1 MAIIAARLTVE
12 WLLRP
17 RICRMIHRTNTI
29 FGARF
34 THMNKKRPL
43 FAFVAAILILSVFSS
58 SALVARPMPRNPL
71 AIGEKQKLPPVN
83 WIRSRNIDIQ
93 HLSIDLRFDWEKE
106 SAYGF
111 TVVTLAPFA
120 TTNRVSL
127 DAGDFTIS
135 AITLAKDGM
144 PLKFN
149 YNPKGGDDNLE
160 IFLDKFYAR
169 GEPVS
174 IKIEYRTNLVNTAD
188 AETAIGSFG
197 RGLRFI
203 KPDQDEPEKPRQI
216 WSQGE
221 TEFNRFWFPSYDS
234 PNDFRTTEL
243 RATVE
248 KPFIVVSNG
257 RLESTTENNDGTR
270 TFYWKMDIPYSNYLT
285 SIVVGEYKAV
295 EQEYDGIPILNFGYV
310 NETKEVA
317 ATVKRLP
324 DMVRFFSEK
333 TGVKYPYPKYAQT
346 MVEDFGGGMENISAT
361 TQIEEM
367 IHDER
372 ELLDEDSDSLQAHEL
387 AHQWFGDYVTCR
399 DWSQIWLN
407 ESFATYM
414 DALYTEHSKGHDEFL
429 YGNVRDNQIQYFNA
443 WNAGNRRPIVTKYYA
458 NKDALF
464 DAYVYPRGAAV
475 LHMLRKHLGDDLFW
489 ASLNHYLTVN
499 KHKPVS
505 TEQLRVA
512 IEETTGQSMDWFFDQ
527 WLYRMGHPIFE
538 ITQTYDEA
546 AKKLTLNV
554 RQTQKIDP
562 DNEYPQVEFF
572 QTFAEIEI
580 DDRIKKVWIK
590 PQAEN
595 VFTFSVPQRPQLVNF
610 DYEGTI
616 IKELK
621 FEKST
626 DELIYQLRN
635 DKDVLGRRWAM
646 GELEKKAQLP
656 AERQKIT
663 AALVDVLRNEKFW
676 RLRRAALEILGDI
689 YAPERKSAITP
700 PPAKFPPDVL
710 TAIGERVKDEK
721 SLIRAAAIE
730 LLAATKDSKYVDF
743 YLAALDDPS
752 YSVIE
757 SAAEALGA
765 LKAPKAFEML
775 MKMAAGS
782 SWHGRIEIAALK
794 GLAEYGDKRAFEP
807 AFKIAQDASRPVGV
821 RTAALEVVGATG
833 KGDPRAFPLIFER
846 FKRALDNNDF
856 EYLVLGIQAI
866 IRLADPRGQQ
876 AFDLMKEK
884 FKNNPDLL
892 GGVAFFEKQFQ
903 AALKK

>member
-1 MAIIAARLTVE
+1 MTK
-12 WLLRP
+12 
-17 RICRMIHRTNTI
+17 
-29 FGARF
+29 
-34 THMNKKRPL
+34 NK
-43 FAFVAAILILSVFSS
+43 FFAAFVALIFSLSSFSS
-58 SALVARPMPRNPL
+58 TAVIARPMPRNPL
-71 AIGEKQKLPPVN
+71 AIGEKHKLPPVN

-93 HLSIDLRFDWEKE
+93 HLSIDLRFDWKKE

-111 TVVTLAPFA
+111 TVVTLAPLA
-120 TTNRVSL
+120 TTNRVTL
-127 DAGDFTIS
+127 DAGDFTIA
-135 AITLAKDGM
+135 AITLAKDGT

-149 YNPKGGDDNLE
+149 YNPEGGDDNLE
-160 IFLDKFYAR
+160 IFLDKFYSR
-169 GEPVS
+169 SESVS

-188 AETAIGSFG
+188 TATAIGNFG

-203 KPDQDEPEKPRQI
+203 KPDSDEPTKPRQI

-248 KPFIVVSNG
+248 KPFIVISNG
-257 RLESTTENNDGTR
+257 RLESTTENSDGTR
-270 TFYWKMDIPYSNYLT
+270 TFHWKMDIPYSNYLT

-295 EQEYDGIPILNFGYV
+295 EQAYDGIPVLNFGYV
-310 NETKEVA
+310 NETREVA

-324 DMVRFFSEK
+324 EMIRFFSEK

-407 ESFATYM
+407 ESFATYL
-414 DALYTEHSKGHDEFL
+414 DALFAEHSKGHDEFL
-429 YGNVRDNQIQYFNA
+429 YGNVRENQLQYLNA
-443 WNAGNRRPIVTKYYA
+443 WNGGNRRPIVTKYYA

-464 DAYVYPRGAAV
+464 DVYVYPRGAAV
-475 LHMLRKHLGDDLFW
+475 LHMLRKHLGEDLFW

-505 TEQLRVA
+505 TEQLRIA
-512 IEETTGQSMDWFFDQ
+512 IEETTGQAMDWFFDQ

-538 ITQTYDEA
+538 VTKSYDDA

-554 RQTQKIDP
+554 RQKQKIDP

-572 QTFAEIEI
+572 QTFVEIEI
-580 DDRIKKVWIK
+580 DGRIEKVWIK

-595 VFTFSVPQRPQLVNF
+595 VFTFNVPQRPQLVNF

-616 IKELK
+616 IKELN
-621 FEKST
+621 FEKPT
-626 DELIYQLRN
+626 EELIYQLQN

-646 GELEKKAQLP
+646 EELRKKAESP
-656 AERQKIT
+656 SERPKIT
-663 AALVDVLRNEKFW
+663 AALVAFLKNEKFW
-676 RLRRAALEILGDI
+676 RLRRATLEVLGDI
-689 YAPERKSAITP
+689 YAPERKSEITP
-700 PPAKFPPDVL
+700 PPAKFPPEVL
-710 TAIGERVKDEK
+710 SAIVERTKDEK
-721 SLIRAAAIE
+721 SLNRAAAID
-730 LLAATKDSKYVDF
+730 LLAATKDAKYGEI
-743 YLAALDDPS
+743 YLAALEDQS
-752 YSVIE
+752 YSVVE
-757 SAAEALGA
+757 SAAEALGS
-765 LKAPKAFEML
+765 LKAPKAFDML
-775 MKMAAGS
+775 LKMAGGS
-782 SWHGRIEIAALK
+782 SWRGRVEIAALK

-807 AFKIAQDASRPVGV
+807 ALKIAQDAARPVRV

-846 FKRALDNNDF
+846 FRRALENNDF
-856 EYLVLGIQAI
+856 QYIVLGIQAI

>member
-1 MAIIAARLTVE
+1 MRQNRFAVFIYTLVI
-12 WLLRP
+12 
-17 RICRMIHRTNTI
+17 TI
-29 FGARF
+29 SLITTSVVSA
-34 THMNKKRPL
+34 RPL
-43 FAFVAAILILSVFSS
+43 
-58 SALVARPMPRNPL
+58 PRNPL
-71 AIGEKQKLPPVN
+71 AMGEARKLPPVN

-93 HLSIDLRFDWEKE
+93 HLAIDLRFDWEKE
-106 SAYGF
+106 SAYGS

-120 TTNRVSL
+120 ATNRIAL

-135 AITLAKDGM
+135 AVTLAKDGT
-144 PLKFN
+144 PLKYN
-149 YNPKGGDDNLE
+149 YNPTGGDNNLE

-169 GEPVS
+169 GES
-174 IKIEYRTNLVNTAD
+174 LAIKVEYRTNLVNTAD

-203 KPDQDEPEKPRQI
+203 KPTQDEPNKPRQI

-221 TEFNRFWFPSYDS
+221 TEFNRYWFPSYDF

-248 KPFIVVSNG
+248 KPFIVISNG
-257 RLESTTENNDGTR
+257 RLESTTENSDGTR
-270 TFYWKMDIPYSNYLT
+270 TFYWKMDIPYTNYLT

-333 TGVKYPYPKYAQT
+333 TGVRYPYPKYAQT

-399 DWSQIWLN
+399 DWGQIWLN

-414 DALYTEHSKGHDEFL
+414 DALYNEHSKGHDEFL
-429 YGNVRDNQIQYFNA
+429 YANVRDNQMQYFNA

-458 NKDALF
+458 NKDAMF
-464 DAYVYPRGAAV
+464 DAYAYPRGAAV
-475 LHMLRKHLGDDLFW
+475 LHMLRKHLGDELFW
-489 ASLNHYLTVN
+489 ASLNHYLVSN

-505 TEQLRVA
+505 TEQLRIA

-538 ITQTYDEA
+538 VTQSYDEFA
-546 AKKLTLNV
+546 GKLTLNV

-562 DNEYPQVEFF
+562 NNEYPQVEFF
-572 QTFAEIEI
+572 QSFVDIEI
-580 DDRIKKVWIK
+580 DGRIERVWIK

-595 VFTFSVPQRPQLVNF
+595 VFTFTVPQRPRLVNF
-610 DYEGTI
+610 DYEGTL
-616 IKELK
+616 IKEIK
-621 FEKST
+621 FEKTT
-626 DELIYQLRN
+626 DDLIYQLKN
-635 DKDVLGRRWAM
+635 DKDVLGRRWAL
-646 GELEKKAQLP
+646 GELESRAANP
-656 AERQKIT
+656 AERDKIT
-663 AALVDVLRNEKFW
+663 TALVDVLQNEKFW
-676 RLRRAALEILGDI
+676 RLRRAALEALGDI

-700 PPAKFPPDVL
+700 PPAKFPAEVL
-710 TAIGERVKDEK
+710 KAILDSTKDEK
-721 SLIRAAAIE
+721 SLIRAAAID
-730 LLAATKDSKYVDF
+730 LLAATKDPKYTDN
-743 YLAALDDPS
+743 YLAALNDQS

-757 SAAEALGA
+757 SAAEAIGA
-765 LKAPKAFEML
+765 VKSPKAFETL
-775 MKMAAGS
+775 MKMASGT
-782 SWHGRIEIAALK
+782 SWRGRIEIAALK
-794 GLAEYGDKRAFEP
+794 GLAEYGDKRALEP
-807 AFKIAQDASRPVGV
+807 ALKIAQDTTRPVSV
-821 RTAALEVVGATG
+821 RIAALEVVGASG

-846 FKRALDNNDF
+846 FKRALDENDF
-856 EYLVLGIQAI
+856 ENLVRGIQAF

-892 GGVAFFEKQFQ
+892 GGVRFFEQQFQ